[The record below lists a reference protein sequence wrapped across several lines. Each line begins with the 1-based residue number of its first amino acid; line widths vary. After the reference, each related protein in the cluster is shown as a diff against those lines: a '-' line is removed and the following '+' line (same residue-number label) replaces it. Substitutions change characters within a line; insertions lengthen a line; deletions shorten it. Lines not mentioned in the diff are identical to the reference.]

1 MTQVANDVP
10 IGVHIVSTDAQAP
23 APRREEYRT
32 ILRSVILTADEPAKQ
47 LVPPNPN
54 LERLIVTAFTN
65 EIVLS
70 RTKGD
75 AQAAGNLASSIT
87 NPNGT
92 LLATGYPYD
101 IGRTTSEMWA
111 STGTY
116 PTIVSVIAT
125 YCE

>member
-1 MTQVANDVP
+1 MTQVANDIP
-10 IGVHIVSTDAQAP
+10 IGVHIVSTDAEAP
-23 APRREEYRT
+23 APRQKQYRT

-65 EIVLS
+65 NVVLS
-70 RTKGD
+70 KTKGD
-75 AQAAGNLASSIT
+75 AQAAGNVASSIT

-92 LLATGYPYD
+92 LLADGTPYK
-101 IGRTTSEMWA
+101 IGRTTSEIWA